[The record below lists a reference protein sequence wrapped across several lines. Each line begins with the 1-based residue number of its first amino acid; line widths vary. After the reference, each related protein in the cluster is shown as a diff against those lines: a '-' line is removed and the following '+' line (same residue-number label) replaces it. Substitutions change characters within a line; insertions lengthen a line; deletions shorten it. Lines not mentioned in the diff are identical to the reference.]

1 MSIVPKETI
10 EVIAQSVGINNLSL
24 DGALTLAPDVEY
36 RMRELMQ
43 VSRCDFTWI
52 GYFCLQCC
60 HFRFLRRACFSVF
73 FPGWVQEAIK
83 CMRHSRR
90 TILTTDD
97 VDTALSIRNVEV
109 RFLMLWM
116 IGLNFIVF
124 HKIKTLLSL
133 ITLLICLL
141 TSVEVY
147 FFSFSC
153 FGVWKMFM
161 VNFEFK
167 LRWHCRSCLIC

>member
-73 FPGWVQEAIK
+73 
-83 CMRHSRR
+83 SR
-90 TILTTDD
+90 
-97 VDTALSIRNVEV
+97 LSTGSYQMYASFKEN
-109 RFLMLWM
+109 
-116 IGLNFIVF
+116 
-124 HKIKTLLSL
+124 
-133 ITLLICLL
+133 
-141 TSVEVY
+141 Y
-147 FFSFSC
+147 FD
-153 FGVWKMFM
+153 
-161 VNFEFK
+161 N
-167 LRWHCRSCLIC
+167 R